1 MIRSPNSTSTMPDQ
15 DDRMSHK
22 PEIGTPWWPGSE
34 LGQPTPDAWPPTLP
48 PALRSRRAEPAS
60 TGRLG
65 YALSHL
71 PETWIWLAA
80 GLSLALAT
88 GIASLAQSLLLV
100 PLLPTAVLFVITG
113 VVRMLLSMLLSD
125 GTESETPGVV
135 VGGFALIF
143 GWLPGAWMLS
153 MIPASV
159 KLLSTKPGVGAAL
172 VFAAALGALTLP
184 ALAIALGLRSR
195 VPGSD
200 AWLAVRLG
208 AIAGMLSVLGSIV
221 LAFLLP
227 SG

>member
-1 MIRSPNSTSTMPDQ
+1 MPDQ
-15 DDRMSHK
+15 EDRQSHT
-22 PEIGTPWWPGSE
+22 PEVGTPWLPESEPGYW
-34 LGQPTPDAWPPTLP
+34 TPHTWQPTLP
-48 PALRSRRAEPAS
+48 PTLRSQRAEPAS

-71 PETWIWLAA
+71 PEIWLWVAA
-80 GLSLALAT
+80 ALSLLVAT
-88 GIASLAQSLLLV
+88 GIASLAQSLLVLPLV
-100 PLLPTAVLFVITG
+100 PMVVLLAITG
-113 VVRMLLSMLLSD
+113 VVRIVLSMLLAD

-135 VGGFALIF
+135 VGVLALLF
-143 GWLPGAWMLS
+143 GWLLGAWMLAA
-153 MIPASV
+153 IPASV
-159 KLLSTKPGVGAAL
+159 KLLSTKPGVGVAL

-208 AIAGMLSVLGSIV
+208 AIAGVLSVVVSPIFAV
-221 LAFLLP
+221 LVS

>member
-1 MIRSPNSTSTMPDQ
+1 
-15 DDRMSHK
+15 
-22 PEIGTPWWPGSE
+22 
-34 LGQPTPDAWPPTLP
+34 
-48 PALRSRRAEPAS
+48 
-60 TGRLG
+60 LG

-71 PETWIWLAA
+71 PEVWLWVVAS
-80 GLSLALAT
+80 LSLLLAI
-88 GIASLAQSLLLV
+88 GIASLAHSLLLL
-100 PLLPTAVLFVITG
+100 PLLPMVVLLAITG
-113 VVRMLLSMLLSD
+113 VVRMLVSD

-135 VGGFALIF
+135 VGSLALLF
-143 GWLPGAWMLS
+143 GWLLGAWMLW

-159 KLLSTKPGVGAAL
+159 KLLSTKPGVGVAL

-208 AIAGMLSVLGSIV
+208 TLVIILSGVGSTIFAVLV
-221 LAFLLP
+221 P